1 MSMGLRDNDWTVD
14 RVYALPDDGNR
25 YEVIDG
31 ERFVT
36 PAPSIL
42 HQLVVARLVAALQP
56 YVDVISQLLL
66 CAPADVAFS
75 ERRLVQPDVLVMP
88 KIEGR
93 APERFTDVGRLT
105 LAVEVLS
112 PSNRYADHIA
122 KRDLYQCENVPEYWI
137 VDAHARTFDRWRP
150 TSASAETVQDTL
162 RWQPDPQFAAFTM
175 DLRQFFHRVYDES

>member
-1 MSMGLRDNDWTVD
+1 MSMALRDTDWTVD
-14 RVYALPDDGNR
+14 RIHALPDDANR

-56 YVDVISQLLL
+56 YVDTIGQLLL
-66 CAPADVAFS
+66 FAPVDVIFS
-75 ERRLVQPDVLVMP
+75 DRRLVQPDVLVMP
-88 KIEGR
+88 KLDGR
-93 APERFTDVGRLT
+93 APQRFTDVGRLT

-112 PSNRYADHIA
+112 PSNRYADLIA
-122 KRDLYQCENVPEYWI
+122 KRDLYQRENVPEYWI

-150 TSASAETVQDTL
+150 LSVSAETLQDTL
-162 RWQPDPQFAAFTM
+162 TWHPDPRFAAFTM
-175 DLRQFFHRVYDES
+175 DLRQFFRTVHDE